1 MRESSCKRYHH
12 LDLPD
17 ILGGLGAAKVASA
30 SKVKPP
36 TGAVKDVPGAG
47 LRNLYHYTD
56 EAGLNGILNEGKLNP
71 SLKALRPSDV
81 KYGNGQYFTDI
92 PPGTMEPKKLSGAL
106 VRNPHQTDK
115 FTLYLEINPDGLNVV
130 EGRSGVY
137 VVPNEV
143 PSGGGPSGSQGG
155 GIGPPTRLWIKAQP
169 KLLPLAATLR
179 LITTSPKRPHRPSM
193 SVSPA
198 NARTAFSSSPG
209 SRLTPLLHS
218 LGVNAGM
225 YHTHTRGLDP
235 ESNEG
240 YSLGDKDKSDG
251 EGAPSYLGTPR
262 GMIYKYS
269 PIPNHPSQGDVSVL
283 GNTSGSSKK
292 SPPQP

>member
-47 LRNLYHYTD
+47 LRKLYHYTD

-81 KYGNGQYFTDI
+81 DI

-115 FTLYLEINPDGLNVV
+115 NPP
-130 EGRSGVY
+130 R
-137 VVPNEV
+137 
-143 PSGGGPSGSQGG
+143 
-155 GIGPPTRLWIKAQP
+155 
-169 KLLPLAATLR
+169 
-179 LITTSPKRPHRPSM
+179 
-193 SVSPA
+193 
-198 NARTAFSSSPG
+198 AF
-209 SRLTPLLHS
+209 
-218 LGVNAGM
+218 
-225 YHTHTRGLDP
+225 
-235 ESNEG
+235 
-240 YSLGDKDKSDG
+240 
-251 EGAPSYLGTPR
+251 
-262 GMIYKYS
+262 
-269 PIPNHPSQGDVSVL
+269 
-283 GNTSGSSKK
+283 
-292 SPPQP
+292 